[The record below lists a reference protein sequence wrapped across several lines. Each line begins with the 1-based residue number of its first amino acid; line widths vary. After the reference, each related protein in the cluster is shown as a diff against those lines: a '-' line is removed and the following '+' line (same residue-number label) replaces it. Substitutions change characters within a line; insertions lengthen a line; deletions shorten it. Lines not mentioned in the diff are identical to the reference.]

1 MVCMNVNRVD
11 TLFSELDALWRTPK
25 TAAHVRP
32 KLLHAEQV
40 RLDALSRQAKEGD
53 APLGAVPPSKLF
65 SYRDRC
71 IFDAWIQLRGRM
83 TQQVAKETFCTEVLS
98 VFEQDARFA
107 DIMLPDVQ
115 RAVNAADAAQRQQR
129 TPKIGDIMPTAE
141 SLRKSSAC
149 VRIEG
154 YREDPAFVALLWFAR
169 STCGHHEITIRHLPR
184 PSVHL
189 TSSPSA
195 SSQAVVAST
204 ASSSKTTVEVLQN
217 GLCVSELGAASS
229 RSSSTAFSQSE
240 LSAKSVISSFLICAR
255 VFAPYASFWIE
266 VGAKAAVR
274 SRLRS
279 AIASSPSANIA
290 GIIDVSPLIVD
301 VMSFIDH
308 SLRVPLLRLAVA
320 SSEGS
325 SAVVKQNLLAADV
338 DASLTRI
345 TELIQEN
352 QVKWGGHAF
361 LAGPHV
367 TIADLL
373 LVSCLFIF
381 SVKSTDVSVSVTGAK
396 RRTTSFSSSAFVNAL
411 PGRLLRGYAL
421 AVLAEIEGF
430 PYLAVDARAAVTS
443 KL

>member
-1 MVCMNVNRVD
+1 MNVNRVD

-154 YREDPAFVALLWFAR
+154 YREDPAFVALLVCPVNVW
-169 STCGHHEITIRHLPR
+169 
-184 PSVHL
+184 
-189 TSSPSA
+189 SSRNHDSA
-195 SSQAVVAST
+195 LAST
-204 ASSSKTTVEVLQN
+204 
-217 GLCVSELGAASS
+217 
-229 RSSSTAFSQSE
+229 
-240 LSAKSVISSFLICAR
+240 ICA
-255 VFAPYASFWIE
+255 PHIIT
-266 VGAKAAVR
+266 
-274 SRLRS
+274 LC
-279 AIASSPSANIA
+279 IIA
-290 GIIDVSPLIVD
+290 GSSGKHRFLLENDCGSVAKWA
-301 VMSFIDH
+301 
-308 SLRVPLLRLAVA
+308 LRV
-320 SSEGS
+320 
-325 SAVVKQNLLAADV
+325 
-338 DASLTRI
+338 
-345 TELIQEN
+345 
-352 QVKWGGHAF
+352 
-361 LAGPHV
+361 
-367 TIADLL
+367 
-373 LVSCLFIF
+373 
-381 SVKSTDVSVSVTGAK
+381 
-396 RRTTSFSSSAFVNAL
+396 
-411 PGRLLRGYAL
+411 
-421 AVLAEIEGF
+421 
-430 PYLAVDARAAVTS
+430 
-443 KL
+443 